1 MVRIFARIVISVLS
15 NALGL
20 VVAGTVLEDM
30 RVGASGFVIAV
41 LIFTGIAI
49 ITEPMLRQAAMKS
62 APVLLGSSALLTV
75 LVSLVITTAVSDN
88 LTIHGATTWILA
100 TVIVWVVA
108 LAGRLLLPLVIFKK
122 AVGAA
127 RSE

>member
-1 MVRIFARIVISVLS
+1 MVRILANIIISVLA
-15 NALGL
+15 NAVGL
-20 VVAGTVLEDM
+20 IVAGAILDDM

-49 ITEPMLRQAAMKS
+49 VTEPMLRQAAMKS
-62 APVLLGSSALLTV
+62 APVLLGSSALVTV
-75 LVSLVITTAVSDN
+75 LVSLVITTAVSDS
-88 LTIHGATTWILA
+88 LTISGATTWILA

-122 AVGAA
+122 AVASA
-127 RSE
+127 RSD